1 MTPQTF
7 VAATAPVTSIFPL
20 SLRDR
25 LYSLLNLAIYH
36 FTDVTRFSDVYAVT
50 IFTDDNRDI
59 QRAAVIHH
67 DGDIEFSPR
76 VESVDYDARIV
87 FLSQNRVFR
96 FDRMMETSERET
108 CLIRLGFYPVDPPLG
123 DDCH

>member
-7 VAATAPVTSIFPL
+7 VAATAPVTRTLPL
-20 SLRDR
+20 PLRDR
-25 LYSLLNLAIYH
+25 LHSLLNLAIYH
-36 FTDVTRFSDVYAVT
+36 FTDVIRFTDVYAAT

-59 QRAAVIHH
+59 ERAAVIHH
-67 DGDIEFSPR
+67 DGSIEFSPR
-76 VESVDYDARIV
+76 VVSVDYDARIV
-87 FLSQNRVFR
+87 FLSKNRVFR

-108 CLIRLGFYPVDPPLG
+108 CLIRLGFYPVDSPLG